1 MADRSDEATRSVN
14 ARPRKASTSPA
25 ALAAS
30 VRTCQRRALA
40 RAITL
45 IESTRSDHRQ
55 AAEALLRELLPDTG
69 RSVRVGVSG
78 VPGVGKSTLIERLG
92 LHIVAT
98 GHKVAVLAVD
108 PSSPRTGGSILGD
121 KTRME
126 ELSRS
131 ADAYIRPSPAGPTLG
146 GVARRTREAVLA
158 CEAAGFDV
166 IIVETVGV
174 GQSETAVA
182 DLVDMFVLL
191 LTPAGG
197 DELQGIKRGII
208 ELADALVIT
217 KADGDLAGAAERAR
231 ADYAQALRLLSPASE
246 DWTAPVMKCSA
257 VTGEGIAEIWA
268 TVERYCG
275 AAERSGA
282 LRARR
287 AEQAHAWMWSEVNE
301 TLMSRLREGRRV
313 DKTVAATEAKVVAG
327 EMTPGE
333 AAGVVLDAFAAG
345 TKRPSG
351 KG

>member
-1 MADRSDEATRSVN
+1 VTDKGDEAVRTVN
-14 ARPRKASTSPA
+14 AKRGKIPPASA
-25 ALAAS
+25 AFAAS
-30 VRTCQRRALA
+30 VRAGQRRALA

-55 AAEALLRELLPDTG
+55 SAEALLRELLPETG
-69 RSVRVGVSG
+69 RSVRLGISG
-78 VPGVGKSTLIERLG
+78 VPGVGKSSLIERLG
-92 LHIVAT
+92 LHIVAA
-98 GHKVAVLAVD
+98 GHKLAVLPVD

-191 LTPAGG
+191 LAPGGG

-208 ELADALVIT
+208 ELADALVVT
-217 KADGDLAGAAERAR
+217 KADGDLAAAAERAR
-231 ADYAQALRLLSPASE
+231 ADYAQAIHLLSPALA
-246 DWTAPVMKCSA
+246 DWTPPVLKCSA
-257 VTGEGIAEIWA
+257 VTGEGIGDIW
-268 TVERYCG
+268 T
-275 AAERSGA
+275 AAERYRSTVEKSGA

-287 AEQAHAWMWSEVNE
+287 AEQARAWMWSEVNE

-313 DKTVAATEAKVVAG
+313 DKMVAATEARVVAG

-333 AAGVVLDAFAAG
+333 AARTVLDAFASG
-345 TKRPSG
+345 IKRPG
-351 KG
+351 GDG

>member
-1 MADRSDEATRSVN
+1 MN
-14 ARPRKASTSPA
+14 ARPRKTSAAPT

-30 VRTCQRRALA
+30 VRAGQRRALA

-92 LHIVAT
+92 LHIVAA
-98 GHKVAVLAVD
+98 GHRVAVLAVD

-126 ELSRS
+126 KLSCS
-131 ADAYIRPSPAGPTLG
+131 ADAYIRPSPAGHTLG
-146 GVARRTREAVLA
+146 GVARRTRETVLA

-191 LTPAGG
+191 LAPGGG

-231 ADYAQALRLLSPASE
+231 GDYAQALRLLSPASA
-246 DWTAPVMKCSA
+246 DWTPPVIKCSA

-268 TVERYCG
+268 TVERYRS
-275 AAERSGA
+275 AAEKSGA
-282 LRARR
+282 LGARR
-287 AEQAHAWMWSEVNE
+287 AEQARAWMWSEVNE
-301 TLMSRLREGRRV
+301 TLISRLREGRRA
-313 DKTVAATEAKVVAG
+313 DKMVAATEAKVIAG
-327 EMTPGE
+327 EMTPSE
-333 AAGVVLDAFAAG
+333 AASAVLDAFAAG
-345 TKRPSG
+345 TKRPRG